1 MALSAHLETLHTKHA
16 ELDQKLQ
23 SELRSPLPDTLQIAH
38 LKKQKLQLKDAIQQ
52 VEIQARTHV

>member
-1 MALSAHLETLHTKHA
+1 MALSAYLETLHTKHT

-23 SELRSPLPDTLQIAH
+23 LELRNPLPDTLQIAH

>member
-23 SELRSPLPDTLQIAH
+23 SELRNPLPDTLQIAH

-52 VEIQARTHV
+52 VEIQARIHV

>member
-1 MALSAHLETLHTKHA
+1 MALSAHLDTLHTKHA

-38 LKKQKLQLKDAIQQ
+38 LKKQKLQLKDAIQH
-52 VEIQARTHV
+52 VETQARIHV

>member
-16 ELDQKLQ
+16 ELDQQLK

-52 VEIQARTHV
+52 VENQARIRV